1 MALNIAA
8 AIERIKSD
16 VSSWL
21 TPEAIQNVCQA
32 VGHTWRQRI
41 LDPVTTIHL
50 FLLQILNGD
59 AACAHVPRLGEV
71 DCTGEAYG
79 QARSR
84 LPLSVIRRLLAL
96 VTDSLPVSCS
106 DEGRWHGHR
115 TFLIDGSNTSMP
127 DTPALQQRYGQPGAQ
142 APGCGFPVMHLMA
155 MFQAAT
161 GFLMSIASAPYRTHD
176 MSQVEQTHPD
186 LKEGDVLVGD
196 RGLCS
201 FVHLA
206 LLSVRGV
213 FGLFRT
219 HQQQIVNFRQG
230 RRSASRKTRKRGEKG
245 LPTSKWLKRLG
256 KRDQLVEYIKPKECP
271 KWMTAEEYATI
282 SEKVVVRELRY
293 SIAIPGRRTKEI
305 TLSTTLVDPQ
315 TYPAAELAKLYGRR
329 WEIETNFDHLKTTL
343 KMDVLHCKTVEG
355 VEKELTMYA
364 LVYNLIRLVMLTASK
379 RQKVPVERISFV
391 EAARWLS
398 QAMRGEAPLKLRVNP
413 HRPDRAEPRVKKRR
427 AKPYD
432 LMNKPREE
440 LRKRLKNKAK
450 AA

>member
-16 VSSWL
+16 VCSWL
-21 TPEAIQNVCQA
+21 TPGAIQDVCRA
-32 VGHTWRQRI
+32 VGHKWRQRI

-50 FLLQILNGD
+50 FLLQILNGN

-84 LPLSVIRRLLAL
+84 MPLSVIRRLLAR
-96 VTDSLPVSCS
+96 VTDSLPVTCS

-127 DTPALQQRYGQPGAQ
+127 DTPALQRKYGQPGAQ
-142 APGCGFPVMHLMA
+142 AAGCGFPVMHLMA

-186 LKEGDVLVGD
+186 LEEGDVLVGD

-230 RRSASRKTRKRGEKG
+230 RRSTSRKTRKRGEKG

-271 KWMTAEEYATI
+271 KWMTAKEYATI

-343 KMDVLHCKTVEG
+343 KMDILHCKTVEG

-364 LVYNLIRLVMLTASK
+364 LVYNLIRLVMLQASK
-379 RQKVPVERISFV
+379 RQEVPVERISFV
-391 EAARWLS
+391 DAARWLS
-398 QAMRGEAPLKLRVNP
+398 QAMRKETPLKLRVNP
-413 HRPDRAEPRVKKRR
+413 HRPDRVEPRAKKRR

-432 LMNKPREE
+432 LMNKPRAE
-440 LRKRLKNKAK
+440 LNKRLKNKAK
-450 AA
+450 TA